1 MSADVKGGGF
11 SGSSL
16 GGIGGYGGNRGASGM
31 GGHLQSAGLGKI
43 DTPIVWRYCLIDVI
57 LSFIMS
63 TRKILISIFTYR
75 KGISRNNS
83 S

>member
-43 DTPIVWRYCLIDVI
+43 YIPIVWRYRLVI

-63 TRKILISIFTYR
+63 TRKILISI
-75 KGISRNNS
+75 
-83 S
+83 

>member
-43 DTPIVWRYCLIDVI
+43 DTPIVWRYCLIDV
-57 LSFIMS
+57 S
-63 TRKILISIFTYR
+63 
-75 KGISRNNS
+75 
-83 S
+83 

>member
-11 SGSSL
+11 SGSSF

-63 TRKILISIFTYR
+63 TRKILISI
-75 KGISRNNS
+75 
-83 S
+83 